1 MAGPDLRL
9 AALRRFATA
18 ITVLNVAGYTLL
30 GFEPAWAHPLVA
42 LATAYVLE
50 LLLETLEARSRGALP
65 GIASAAWASTR
76 SSRRRGSRGSPAS

>member
-30 GFEPAWAHPLVA
+30 GFEPAYAHPVVA
-42 LATAYVLE
+42 LATASL
-50 LLLETLEARSRGALP
+50 AAL
-65 GIASAAWASTR
+65 IRA
-76 SSRRRGSRGSPAS
+76 SRRAAATRWRARAASSLRAAPRPRSPA